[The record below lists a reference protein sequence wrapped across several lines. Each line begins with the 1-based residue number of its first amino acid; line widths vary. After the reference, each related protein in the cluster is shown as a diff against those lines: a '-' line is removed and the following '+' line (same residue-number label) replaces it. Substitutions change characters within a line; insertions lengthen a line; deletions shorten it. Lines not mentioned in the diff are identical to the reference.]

1 MTNKIAIV
9 DIETSGLLEHM
20 VDYSS
25 FPYKLRPD
33 ANLWCIVV
41 RDFETDEV
49 FYAEKEQITREWLE
63 TTLAPFNTIVAHNGH
78 KFDLLALSLFGVLD
92 YKIGYLR
99 ERDTLFGREVKFL
112 DTLIVSR
119 LLSPDR
125 FGGHSLEV
133 WGERLGE
140 AKTDYRRECIEAGY
154 ISAKDPKGAEFKEY
168 NPLMLPYCIQDTKVG
183 AKIFGYLMNEVLS
196 FEGGWNK
203 SLKMEHKLADLA
215 VRRESLG
222 FWFDKD
228 LAVKNLEF
236 LIAEMESLQEKVN
249 PLLPLKPL
257 GKTDLKYW
265 TPPATQIKKDGTP
278 SSHMLRFAEKVG
290 GFIEKFDDSYM
301 FVYEDRVIP
310 LPFSEP
316 IKTHEKGDISNLDL
330 VKGYL
335 IELGWNPSEWRI
347 RDLTKDSKKQN
358 LSYEKRIAALQRY
371 LDETFAGKYKDAR
384 LEQLEVGG
392 EQDFIFE
399 YYAEKLREDK
409 PVRVPTSPS
418 VRVGVAKDLC
428 PNLEELGEKVAFAKD
443 FALYLTYK
451 HRRST
456 IAGGDIED
464 MDFDE
469 EIPNKGYLANYR
481 EIDGRIPT
489 PAIEIGANT
498 SRYRHIS
505 VANVPRVGSVFGK
518 EMRSLFGCGKGFVQ
532 LGYDYASLEARI
544 QGHYVIP
551 YDGQE
556 LAVSLLA
563 EKPFDV
569 HTLTGERLGISR
581 NDAKSINYA
590 CMYGAQANKISTML
604 KVDDTR
610 GKEIYNSYWES
621 VLPLKKLKQDLEQLW
636 TSTGKK
642 YIMGLDGRKIN
653 TRSKHSLINAL
664 FQSAGV
670 ICAKYVMVL
679 SFERFEKAGYC
690 VDPFIGKPDVCSMI
704 EYHDEVQL
712 CVNPKY
718 VKCQTF
724 ETKEEA
730 KTFVEN
736 WKGGQLTP
744 ITESKK
750 GGYFVGLPN
759 DFSDMTNEAIK
770 EVEQLFN
777 LNVEIAIETQYG
789 RNWYE
794 CH

>member
-384 LEQLEVGG
+384 LDQLEVGG
-392 EQDFIFE
+392 EQDFIFK

-489 PAIEIGANT
+489 PAIEIGAASN
-498 SRYRHIS
+498 RYRHIG
-505 VANVPRVGSVFGK
+505 VANVPRASSIFGK
-518 EMRSLFGCGKGFVQ
+518 EMRSLFGCGNNAVQ
-532 LGYDYASLEARI
+532 LGFDFSSLENRI
-544 QGHYVIP
+544 QGHYVFP
-551 YDGQE
+551 YEFGEE
-556 LAVSLLA
+556 LAESLIA
-563 EKPFDV
+563 DKPNDL
-569 HTLTGERLGISR
+569 HTLNSIKLGISR
-581 NDAKSINYA
+581 DQAKSITYA
-590 CMYGAQANKISTML
+590 ILYGCAPNKLEKML
-604 KVDDTR
+604 GVS
-610 GKEIYNSYWES
+610 KERAEELYSDFWNA
-621 VLPLKKLKQDLEQLW
+621 VPALKALKSDLEKFW
-636 TSTGKK
+636 NSTGKK
-642 YIMGLDGRKIN
+642 YILGIDGRKIF
-653 TRSKHSLINAL
+653 TRSKHSLLNFT
-664 FQSAGV
+664 FQSGGV
-670 ICAKYVMVL
+670 ICAKYVTVILFDLM
-679 SFERFEKAGYC
+679 ERKGYC
-690 VDPFIGKPDVCSMI
+690 TDPFKGKPDVCSMI
-704 EYHDEVQL
+704 EYH
-712 CVNPKY
+712 K
-718 VKCQTF
+718 
-724 ETKEEA
+724 
-730 KTFVEN
+730 
-736 WKGGQLTP
+736 
-744 ITESKK
+744 
-750 GGYFVGLPN
+750 
-759 DFSDMTNEAIK
+759 
-770 EVEQLFN
+770 
-777 LNVEIAIETQYG
+777 
-789 RNWYE
+789 
-794 CH
+794 